1 MNPRLALVMVLG
13 LAVVLVFVGWLLAQR
28 RTTSGELESRRRQEL
43 IAYDRLVAEIQSIA
57 RSSLDVDP
65 SAALI
70 DSLITSF
77 NRGK

>member
-13 LAVVLVFVGWLLAQR
+13 LAVVLAFVGWLVAQR
-28 RTTSGELESRRRQEL
+28 RTTSRELEARRRQEL
-43 IAYDRLVAEIQSIA
+43 IDYDRLVSEIQSIA
-57 RSSLDVDP
+57 RASLDVDP

>member
-1 MNPRLALVMVLG
+1 MNPRLALVLVLA
-13 LAVVLVFVGWLLAQR
+13 LAVVLVFVGWLVAQR
-28 RTTSGELESRRRQEL
+28 QSANKELEARRRQEL
-43 IAYDRLVAEIQSIA
+43 LAYDRLMAEIQSIA
-57 RSSLDVDP
+57 RAASDVDP